1 MIKMYGYIIGNKKS
15 GEWMDRESGLNCD
28 LLCLKVKII
37 LYIFMKYFFY
47 IVSDIFC
54 YLYNV

>member
-1 MIKMYGYIIGNKKS
+1 MIKMYSYIIGNKKS

-37 LYIFMKYFFY
+37 LYIFMKYFF
-47 IVSDIFC
+47 
-54 YLYNV
+54 LYCE